1 MIGDDVVALDVMDSE
16 NVFEGRVWNVR
27 RDTVSYN
34 DATMTRDYVVHP
46 GAVGI
51 IAINEHADLLLVNQY
66 RHPMGMKMW
75 EPPAGLLDV
84 ADESALDAAKRELLE
99 ETGYVASTWN
109 VLVDFANTPGGST
122 EMLRCFLAQGLTE
135 HPQGRPARYDE
146 EQDMPIQWVPVTEVL
161 EAIHAGHVTNV
172 LLVTGTLALLTALA
186 QPQALRPPDAA
197 WPARNT
203 LLENN
208 RIFTPPPK

>member
-1 MIGDDVVALDVMDSE
+1 MISDETRDLVVESSTDVFL
-16 NVFEGRVWNVR
+16 GRVWNVR
-27 RDTVSYN
+27 RDVAIFDGT
-34 DATMTRDYVVHP
+34 AITRDYVVHP

-51 IAINEHADLLLVNQY
+51 IAINERADVLLVNQY
-66 RHPMGMKMW
+66 RHPMGKTMW

-122 EMLRCFLAQGLTE
+122 ELIRCFLAQGLTL
-135 HPQGRPARYDE
+135 HSAGRPAQQDE
-146 EQDMPIQWVPVTEVL
+146 EKDMPVQWVPVTEIL
-161 EAIHAGHVTNV
+161 AAIQAGSVTNA

-186 QPQALRPPDAA
+186 DPGSLRSADAD
-197 WPARNT
+197 WPARRA
-203 LLENN
+203 LLDSN
-208 RIFTPPPK
+208 RIYTP